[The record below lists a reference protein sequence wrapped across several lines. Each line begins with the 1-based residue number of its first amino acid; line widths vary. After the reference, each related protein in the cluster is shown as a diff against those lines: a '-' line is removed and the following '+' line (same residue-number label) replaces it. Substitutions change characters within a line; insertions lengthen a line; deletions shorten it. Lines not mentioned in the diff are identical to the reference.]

1 MWKIAFRNLLS
12 KKTRTFLALIGLM
25 IAVVG
30 VVGLISISDGIK
42 GTITETL
49 GKVQGVQV
57 LQKDVFSPAFSS
69 VKLSLIPKIE
79 SLPEV
84 KVVVPRVFRVAFSV
98 EGTSTFSGSSE
109 PPFIIGVDPEK
120 EQESTGGGN
129 YGTRITKGRFLK
141 SSDKYAV
148 IIGKKIADDFKKAVG
163 STIEVNN
170 YNFRVVGILET
181 GSSSMDTMMLMPIDT
196 VRSMFGLSQEEAS
209 MLYVDLKNPAEAESV
224 ARKIELR
231 IDKVDAKTG
240 TEFAADITSV
250 LGSLDLF
257 FWAISSIAVL
267 VGGVGILN
275 TMLMSVM
282 ERFRDFG
289 ILKAIGWSNSNIMTL
304 VILESVMLGAAGGVV
319 GIVVGSALVEL
330 AKPVLGFP
338 MQVSLTLAATAFV
351 LSISL
356 GLIGGLY
363 PAYRASR
370 LNPIEAIRYG

>member
-12 KKTRTFLALIGLM
+12 KKTRTFLALTGLV

-30 VVGLISISDGIK
+30 VIGLISISDGIK

-69 VKLSLIPKIE
+69 VKLSVIPKIE

-84 KVVVPRVFRVAFSV
+84 NVVVPRVFRVAFSV
-98 EGTSTFSGSSE
+98 EGTRTFSGGSE
-109 PPFIIGVDPEK
+109 PPFIVGIDPVK
-120 EQESTGGGN
+120 EQATTGGGS
-129 YGTRITKGRFLK
+129 YGTRVTKGRFLK
-141 SSDKYAV
+141 TSDKYAV
-148 IIGKKIADDFKKAVG
+148 IIGKKIADDFKKPVG
-163 STIEVNN
+163 SMIEINN

-181 GSSSMDTMMLMPIDT
+181 SSSSMDTMMLMPIST
-196 VRSMFGLSQEEAS
+196 VRSMFGLSQDEAS
-209 MLYVDLKNPAEAESV
+209 MLYVDLKNPADAESV
-224 ARKIELR
+224 AKKIELR
-231 IDKVDAKTG
+231 VDGVDAKTG
-240 TEFAADITSV
+240 TEFATDITSV
-250 LGSLDLF
+250 LGSLDMF
-257 FWAISSIAVL
+257 FWAISLIAVL

-289 ILKAIGWSNSNIMTL
+289 ILKAIGWSNSNVMTL
-304 VILESVMLGAAGGVV
+304 VISESVILGAAGGIAGVIL
-319 GIVVGSALVEL
+319 GTALVEV
-330 AKPVLGFP
+330 AKPILGFP
-338 MQVSLTLAATAFV
+338 MQVSLSLAVTAFL
-351 LSISL
+351 LSVFL

-363 PAYRASR
+363 PARKASK